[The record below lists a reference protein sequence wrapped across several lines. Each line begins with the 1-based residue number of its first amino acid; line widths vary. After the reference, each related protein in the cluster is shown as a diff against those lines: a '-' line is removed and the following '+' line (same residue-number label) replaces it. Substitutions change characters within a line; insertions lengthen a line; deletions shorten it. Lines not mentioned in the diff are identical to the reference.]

1 MYSLVWTGLNLHYT
15 NRHKQWQW
23 MHLLDFVG
31 SVCYRSVTVAFGWQL
46 SRLSMFTQHLLGC
59 GMSEKQRTVVI
70 ISVGR
75 HLWMP
80 WDLKYVYTTTMYKK
94 QNVFSL
100 RYSKDLHKDD
110 NTLKTIPIHR
120 DNTAFCI
127 LYRNN
132 SCIIFKNL
140 HFESVFKSWLFH
152 VKEQP
157 KCIKK
162 FLVFSWKLCSVN
174 YPLGYTKIS

>member
-1 MYSLVWTGLNLHYT
+1 MAT
-15 NRHKQWQW
+15 
-23 MHLLDFVG
+23 DAFVG
-31 SVCYRSVTVAFGWQL
+31 FCR
-46 SRLSMFTQHLLGC
+46 
-59 GMSEKQRTVVI
+59 
-70 ISVGR
+70 ISVLQVCNCC
-75 HLWMP
+75 LWLAIESIEYVHTAFVRL
-80 WDLKYVYTTTMYKK
+80 WNVWEATYCSDYQCWSASINAVRLKV
-94 QNVFSL
+94 
-100 RYSKDLHKDD
+100 RLHNNDVQKTKCFFIALFKRLAFN
-110 NTLKTIPIHR
+110 NTLKTIPIHT